1 MSSSESAGTWPAG
14 SRPPEQNADP
24 SHVGHSFRR
33 SDRSYVDFMHCC
45 IEQCS
50 AAVAEQEFG
59 VTLLKT
65 LDEWNY
71 CLWTQGWIPAPGR

>member
-1 MSSSESAGTWPAG
+1 
-14 SRPPEQNADP
+14 
-24 SHVGHSFRR
+24 
-33 SDRSYVDFMHCC
+33 MHCC

-50 AAVAEQEFG
+50 AAVTEQEFG